1 MSLSFLSKENPLIAN
16 IKKGKFLTPWFLAP
30 FILYYITEYMS
41 PVSTA
46 STSFFSINNTGS
58 QTGGTSLT
66 SGPSSIPSSPSSF
79 GFA

>member
-46 STSFFSINNTGS
+46 STSFFLNKQ
-58 QTGGTSLT
+58 QTGGISLT
-66 SGPSSIPSSPSSF
+66 FGPSSIPSSPSSF